1 MIVKYC
7 SKCAGKPYTTDMDM
21 EKCPRCGSTLGI
33 KTVQEDEL
41 EDCEE
46 FSGTSSNYD
55 RDNENDLD
63 IGYANSGDIEEK
75 RQKDISIDAMR
86 SRTSYGRRSVV
97 HSGDS
102 VLRGKIAQYS
112 SSGKEDGNYHRLFF
126 VKLFDAII
134 YHQRFEDV
142 LHRFKVRVSGSSDVF
157 GNTEY
162 KDVWVNAHG
171 TLSGGVQIA
180 ENSDVEVYGKYKNG
194 VFMARKINVIDNGYT
209 TPINFQHS
217 AKAVLYG
224 ILAIFAAIFLIYI
237 GTSSEGGFFQNIGSF
252 LKIWLI
258 SAVVV
263 TILYFI
269 AIFSK
274 IGIMARMAT
283 GKPRKFPWIGVLL
296 ISLVIAL
303 IIFNSAGIGAS
314 VGSALSGI
322 LSSAISVIVLLI
334 VLFIVFKL
342 ILGLF

>member
-7 SKCAGKPYTTDMDM
+7 SKCAGKPYTTDMGL

-46 FSGTSSNYD
+46 LFDTSMSHAQED
-55 RDNENDLD
+55 EHDLD
-63 IGYANSGDIEEK
+63 LGYARGGEIEEK
-75 RQKDISIDAMR
+75 QKNDSLIDVMPSKTR
-86 SRTSYGRRSVV
+86 SNRSVV

-112 SSGKEDGNYHRLFF
+112 SSGKEDGNYHRLFL
-126 VKLFDAII
+126 VKVIDAII

-142 LHRFKVRVSGSSDVF
+142 LHRFKVRVSGPSDVF

-180 ENSDVEVYGKYKNG
+180 DYSDVEVYGKYKNG
-194 VFMARKINVIDNGYT
+194 VFMARRINVIDDGFT

-217 AKAVLYG
+217 AKAILYG

-237 GTSSEGGFFQNIGSF
+237 GISSDGGFFENIGSF
-252 LKIWLI
+252 LKTWMI
-258 SAVVV
+258 SALIV
-263 TILYFI
+263 TVLYFI
-269 AIFSK
+269 VSFSK
-274 IGIMARMAT
+274 LGIMARMT
-283 GKPRKFPWIGVLL
+283 SGKPRKFPLVGILL
-296 ISLVIAL
+296 VSLIIAL
-303 IIFNSAGIGAS
+303 AFFNSTGIGAT
-314 VGSALSGI
+314 VGGALSRI
-322 LSSAISVIVLLI
+322 LSSAISLIVLFV

>member
-7 SKCAGKPYTTDMDM
+7 SKCAGKPYTTDMNID
-21 EKCPRCGSTLGI
+21 KCPRCGSTLGI

-41 EDCEE
+41 DDCEE
-46 FSGTSSNYD
+46 LSGSSSSDNNHDDEYDLEIGHTSD
-55 RDNENDLD
+55 GE
-63 IGYANSGDIEEK
+63 IEEK
-75 RQKDISIDAMR
+75 NKKNESVDVMR
-86 SRTSYGRRSVV
+86 PRANYGRSTVR
-97 HSGDS
+97 SGDS

-112 SSGKEDGNYHRLFF
+112 SSGKEDGNYHRFF
-126 VKLFDAII
+126 CVKLFDAIV

-142 LHRFKVRVSGSSDVF
+142 LHRFKVRVSGASDVF

-162 KDVWVNAHG
+162 KDIWVNAHG

-209 TPINFQHS
+209 TPVNFQHS
-217 AKAVLYG
+217 AKAILYG

-237 GTSSEGGFFQNIGSF
+237 GASSEGGFFENIGSF

-258 SAVVV
+258 SAVVITV
-263 TILYFI
+263 LYFI

-283 GKPRKFPWIGVLL
+283 GKPRKFPWIGILL

-303 IIFNSAGIGAS
+303 IIINSAGIGAS

-322 LSSAISVIVLLI
+322 LSSVISVIVLLV